1 MAGSKDTHSRGGDA
15 PLSGAFGEVQKL
27 RVRVAGAPEQACAGA
42 AHPAP
47 SGWHLRMLHA
57 DWQIDGLQQEHLP
70 RNLPSA
76 PSQVPSLPR
85 DLWSNSRHLPPRP
98 FSQVGVRIAFPWT
111 TDVCGFFIPSFSLGF

>member
-57 DWQIDGLQQEHLP
+57 DWQIDGLQQEHRP

-76 PSQVPSLPR
+76 PSPGAFSPQRPVVKQQTLAAKAIQPSR
-85 DLWSNSRHLPPRP
+85 SEDS
-98 FSQVGVRIAFPWT
+98 V
-111 TDVCGFFIPSFSLGF
+111 SLDY